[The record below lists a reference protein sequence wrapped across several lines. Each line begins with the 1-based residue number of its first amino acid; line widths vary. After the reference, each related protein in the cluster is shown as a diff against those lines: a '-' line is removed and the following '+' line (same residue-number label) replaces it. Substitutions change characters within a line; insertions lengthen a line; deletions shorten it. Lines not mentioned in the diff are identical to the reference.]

1 MTHVHPTAIVDPK
14 AHLASDV
21 TVGAYCVVGPH
32 VTLDKSVVLHSHVVV
47 EGRTSIGARTQI
59 YPFASIGH
67 PPQDLKYKGEPSTLE
82 IGTDN
87 LVREHVTMNPG
98 TEGGG
103 MGTRVGNH
111 CAFLASSHVGHDSII
126 GDHVVF
132 SNNVMLAGHCKIG
145 DFVIF
150 GGGAALHQFGRVGRN
165 AFIGGMSA
173 VENDVIPYGLVVGNR
188 AQLMGLNLVGLKRH
202 GFSREQIQ
210 GMREAYTLLFA
221 GTGTGTLRSRVT
233 SVADRFA
240 DRPEVMEIVDFIREE
255 SDRAICMPRSDRA
268 A

>member
-1 MTHVHPTAIVDPK
+1 MSGIHPTAIVDSK
-14 AHLASDV
+14 AQIAPDV
-21 TVGAYCVVGPH
+21 TVGPYCVVGPN
-32 VTLDKSVVLHSHVVV
+32 VTLAEGVVLHSHVVV

-59 YPFASIGH
+59 YSFASIGH

-87 LVREHVTMNPG
+87 LIREHVTMNPG

-103 MGTRVGNH
+103 MLTRVGNH
-111 CAFLASSHVGHDSII
+111 CAFLASAHVGHDSII

-150 GGGAALHQFGRVGRN
+150 GGGAALHQFGRVGKH
-165 AFIGGMSA
+165 AFVGGMSA

-188 AQLMGLNLVGLKRH
+188 ANLMGLNLVGLKRR

-210 GMREAYTLLFA
+210 AMREAYGVLFSES
-221 GTGTGTLRSRVT
+221 GTLRDRVET
-233 SVADRFA
+233 VAEKFSGQ
-240 DRPEVMEIVDFIREE
+240 PEVMEIVDFIRAE
-255 SDRAICMPRSDRA
+255 SDRAICMPRHDRTV
-268 A
+268 

>member
-1 MTHVHPTAIVDPK
+1 MTGVHPTAIVDPK
-14 AHLASDV
+14 AQLAPGV
-21 TVGAYCVVGPH
+21 KVGPFCVVGPH
-32 VTLDKSVVLHSHVVV
+32 VVIHEDVVLHSHVVV

-67 PPQDLKYKGEPSTLE
+67 QPQDLKYKDEPSTLE

-103 MGTRVGNH
+103 MVTRVGNH
-111 CAFLASSHVGHDSII
+111 CAFLAASHVGHDSII

-132 SNNVMLAGHCKIG
+132 SNNVMLAGHCKI
-145 DFVIF
+145 DDYVIF
-150 GGGAALHQFGRVGRN
+150 GGGAALHQFGRVGKH

-188 AQLMGLNLVGLKRH
+188 AYLMGLNLVGLKRR
-202 GFSREQIQ
+202 GFSREQMLS
-210 GMREAYTLLFA
+210 MREAYNLIFSSE
-221 GTGTGTLRSRVT
+221 GTLRERV
-233 SVADRFA
+233 AMAAEKFA
-240 DRPEVMEIVDFIREE
+240 DKQEVMEIVDFIRAEA
-255 SDRAICMPRSDRA
+255 DRAICMPRPDRA

>member
-1 MTHVHPTAIVDPK
+1 MNGIHPTAIVDRK
-14 AHLASDV
+14 AQIASDV
-21 TVGAYCVVGPH
+21 TVGPYCVVGPN
-32 VTLDKSVVLHSHVVV
+32 VTLAEGVVLHSHVVI

-59 YPFASIGH
+59 YSFASIGH

-87 LVREHVTMNPG
+87 LIREHVTMNPG

-103 MGTRVGNH
+103 MLTRVGNH
-111 CAFLASSHVGHDSII
+111 CAFLASAHVGHDSII

-150 GGGAALHQFGRVGRN
+150 GGGAALHQFGRVGKH
-165 AFIGGMSA
+165 AFVGGMSA

-188 AQLMGLNLVGLKRH
+188 ANLMGLNLVGLKRR
-202 GFSREQIQ
+202 GFSREKIQ
-210 GMREAYTLLFA
+210 AMREAYTFLFSES
-221 GTGTGTLRSRVT
+221 GTLRGRVEN
-233 SVADRFA
+233 VAERFA
-240 DRPEVMEIVDFIREE
+240 DQPEVMEIVDFIRAE
-255 SDRAICMPRSDRA
+255 SDRAICMPRHDRTA
-268 A
+268 

>member
-1 MTHVHPTAIVDPK
+1 MPNIHPTAIVDPK
-14 AHLASDV
+14 AELAPDV
-21 TVGAYCVVGPH
+21 AVGPYCVVGPN
-32 VTLDKSVVLHSHVVV
+32 VSLGEAVVLHSHVVV
-47 EGRTSIGARTQI
+47 EGRTAVGARTQI

-67 PPQDLKYKGEPSTLE
+67 APQDLKYKGEPSRLE

-87 LVREHVTMNPG
+87 LIREHVTMNPG

-103 MGTRVGNH
+103 MVTRVGNH

-132 SNNVMLAGHCKIG
+132 SNNVMLAGHCVIG

-150 GGGAALHQFGRVGRN
+150 GGGAALHQFGRVGKH

-173 VENDVIPYGLVVGNR
+173 VENDVIPYGLVIGNR
-188 AQLMGLNLVGLKRH
+188 AHLMGLNLVGLKRR
-202 GFSREQIQ
+202 GFSREQIHA
-210 GMREAYTLLFA
+210 MREAYAVLFGEA
-221 GTGTGTLRSRVT
+221 GTLRERVAT
-233 SVADRFA
+233 VAEQFSDKA
-240 DRPEVMEIVDFIREE
+240 EVMEIVDFIRAE
-255 SDRAICMPRSDRA
+255 SDRAICMPRLDRA

>member
-1 MTHVHPTAIVDPK
+1 MTGVHPTAIVDPK
-14 AHLASDV
+14 AQLAPGV
-21 TVGAYCVVGPH
+21 KVGPFCVVGPH
-32 VTLDKSVVLHSHVVV
+32 VVIHEDVVLHSHVVV

-67 PPQDLKYKGEPSTLE
+67 QPQDLKYKGEPSTLE

-103 MGTRVGNH
+103 MVTRVGNH
-111 CAFLASSHVGHDSII
+111 CAFLAASHVGHDSII

-132 SNNVMLAGHCKIG
+132 SNNVMLAGHCKI
-145 DFVIF
+145 DDYVIF
-150 GGGAALHQFGRVGRN
+150 GGGAALHQFGRVGKH
-165 AFIGGMSA
+165 AFVGGMSA

-188 AQLMGLNLVGLKRH
+188 AYLMGLNLVGLKRR
-202 GFSREQIQ
+202 GFSREQMLS
-210 GMREAYTLLFA
+210 MREAYNLMFSSE
-221 GTGTGTLRSRVT
+221 GTLRERV
-233 SVADRFA
+233 ALAAEKFA
-240 DRPEVMEIVDFIREE
+240 DKPEVMEIVDFIRAEA
-255 SDRAICMPRSDRA
+255 DRAICMPRPDRA

>member
-1 MTHVHPTAIVDPK
+1 MTGVHPTAIVDPK
-14 AHLASDV
+14 AQLAPSV
-21 TVGAYCVVGPH
+21 KVGPFCVVGPH
-32 VTLDKSVVLHSHVVV
+32 VVIHEDVVLHSHVVV

-67 PPQDLKYKGEPSTLE
+67 QPQDLKYKDEPSTLE

-103 MGTRVGNH
+103 MVTRVGNH
-111 CAFLASSHVGHDSII
+111 CAFLAASHVGHDSII

-132 SNNVMLAGHCKIG
+132 SNNVMLAGHCKI
-145 DFVIF
+145 DDYVIF
-150 GGGAALHQFGRVGRN
+150 GGGAALHQFGRVGKH

-188 AQLMGLNLVGLKRH
+188 AYLMGLNLVGLKRR
-202 GFSREQIQ
+202 GFSREQMLS
-210 GMREAYTLLFA
+210 MREAYNLIFSSE
-221 GTGTGTLRSRVT
+221 GTLRERV
-233 SVADRFA
+233 AMAAEKFA
-240 DRPEVMEIVDFIREE
+240 DKQEVMEIVDFIRAEA
-255 SDRAICMPRSDRA
+255 DRAICMPRPDRA

>member
-1 MTHVHPTAIVDPK
+1 MSGIHSTAIVDSK
-14 AHLASDV
+14 AQIAPDV
-21 TVGAYCVVGPH
+21 TVGPYCVVGPN
-32 VTLDKSVVLHSHVVV
+32 VTLAEGVVLHSHVVV
-47 EGRTSIGARTQI
+47 EGRTSVGARTQI
-59 YPFASIGH
+59 YSFASIGH

-87 LVREHVTMNPG
+87 LIREHVTMNPG

-103 MGTRVGNH
+103 MLTRVGNH
-111 CAFLASSHVGHDSII
+111 CAFLASAHVGHDSII

-150 GGGAALHQFGRVGRN
+150 GGGAALHQFGRVGKH
-165 AFIGGMSA
+165 AFVGGMSA

-188 AQLMGLNLVGLKRH
+188 ANLMGLNLVGLKRR

-210 GMREAYTLLFA
+210 AMREAYATLFSES
-221 GTGTGTLRSRVT
+221 GTLRDRVEN
-233 SVADRFA
+233 VAGKFSSQ
-240 DRPEVMEIVDFIREE
+240 PEVMEIVDFIRAE
-255 SDRAICMPRSDRA
+255 SDRAICMPRHDRTA
-268 A
+268 

>member
-1 MTHVHPTAIVDPK
+1 MTGVHPTAIVDPK
-14 AHLASDV
+14 AQLAPGV
-21 TVGAYCVVGPH
+21 KVGPFCVVGPH
-32 VTLDKSVVLHSHVVV
+32 VVIHEDVVLHSHVVV

-67 PPQDLKYKGEPSTLE
+67 QPQDLKYKDEPSTLE

-103 MGTRVGNH
+103 MVTRVGNH
-111 CAFLASSHVGHDSII
+111 CAFLTASHVGHDSII
-126 GDHVVF
+126 GDHVIF
-132 SNNVMLAGHCKIG
+132 SNNVMLAGHCKI
-145 DFVIF
+145 DDYVIF
-150 GGGAALHQFGRVGRN
+150 GGGAALHQFGRVGKN

-188 AQLMGLNLVGLKRH
+188 AYLMGLNLVGLKRR
-202 GFSREQIQ
+202 GFSREQMLS
-210 GMREAYTLLFA
+210 MREAYNLIFS
-221 GTGTGTLRSRVT
+221 GEGTLRERVAMAAEKF
-233 SVADRFA
+233 VDK
-240 DRPEVMEIVDFIREE
+240 PEVMEIVDFIRAE
-255 SDRAICMPRSDRA
+255 SDRAICMPRPDRA

>member
-1 MTHVHPTAIVDPK
+1 MTGVHPTAIVDPK
-14 AHLASDV
+14 AQLAPGV
-21 TVGAYCVVGPH
+21 KVGPFCVVGPH
-32 VTLDKSVVLHSHVVV
+32 VVIHEDVVLHSHVVV

-67 PPQDLKYKGEPSTLE
+67 QPQDLKYKGEPSTLE

-103 MGTRVGNH
+103 MVTRVGNH
-111 CAFLASSHVGHDSII
+111 CAFLAASHVGHDSII

-132 SNNVMLAGHCKIG
+132 SNNVMLAGHCKI
-145 DFVIF
+145 DDYVIF
-150 GGGAALHQFGRVGRN
+150 GGGAALHQFGRVGKH
-165 AFIGGMSA
+165 AFVGGMSA

-188 AQLMGLNLVGLKRH
+188 AYLMGLNLVGLKRR
-202 GFSREQIQ
+202 GFSREQMLS
-210 GMREAYTLLFA
+210 MREAYNLMFSSE
-221 GTGTGTLRSRVT
+221 GTLRERV
-233 SVADRFA
+233 AL
-240 DRPEVMEIVDFIREE
+240 
-255 SDRAICMPRSDRA
+255 A

>member
-1 MTHVHPTAIVDPK
+1 MTGVHPTAIVDPK
-14 AHLASDV
+14 AQLAPGV
-21 TVGAYCVVGPH
+21 KVGPFCVVGPH
-32 VTLDKSVVLHSHVVV
+32 VVIHEDVVLHSHVVV

-67 PPQDLKYKGEPSTLE
+67 QPQDLKYKGEPSTLE

-103 MGTRVGNH
+103 MVTRVGNH
-111 CAFLASSHVGHDSII
+111 CAFLAASHVGHDSII

-132 SNNVMLAGHCKIG
+132 SNNVMLAGHCKI
-145 DFVIF
+145 DDYVIF
-150 GGGAALHQFGRVGRN
+150 GGGAALHQFGRVGKH
-165 AFIGGMSA
+165 AFVGGMSA

-188 AQLMGLNLVGLKRH
+188 AYLMGLNLVGLKRR
-202 GFSREQIQ
+202 GFSREQMLS
-210 GMREAYTLLFA
+210 MREAYNLMFSSE
-221 GTGTGTLRSRVT
+221 GTLRERV
-233 SVADRFA
+233 ALAAEKFA
-240 DRPEVMEIVDFIREE
+240 DKSEVMEIVDFIRAEA
-255 SDRAICMPRSDRA
+255 DRAICMPRPDRA